1 MLKPVNIVFDSI
13 VWHYYLLGVTCQAH
27 LHCSDLQ
34 TILLPT
40 LRQHLKMIISYS
52 IVLHYFILSIPSYF
66 WTIYYLVCQ
75 STFKT
80 HQLILDWQYEKKIPN
95 QNLSLRNV
103 KKKHKTKEP
112 LVMIEP
118 LISLFTQ
125 DDFDHIWCRCSVWLC
140 RQTKFLLDKCQWGVF
155 TLNRSQ
161 WIFKIC
167 IFHSQMF
174 KTIDA
179 ECTLKYNL
187 TPFPGALSDVPS
199 QMISLGW
206 LKVISRRQ
214 ISDMTKVCPHSPFS
228 TFGNFLHNYK

>member
-1 MLKPVNIVFDSI
+1 MLKPVDIVFYSI

-125 DDFDHIWCRCSVWLC
+125 DDFDHIWCRSDSVAKLTFFW
-140 RQTKFLLDKCQWGVF
+140 TNVSEVFLLWTVVSESSKLAYSTVRCSKLL
-155 TLNRSQ
+155 TLNV
-161 WIFKIC
+161 
-167 IFHSQMF
+167 
-174 KTIDA
+174 
-179 ECTLKYNL
+179 
-187 TPFPGALSDVPS
+187 LSNIIWHLFQGPS
-199 QMISLGW
+199 Q
-206 LKVISRRQ
+206 
-214 ISDMTKVCPHSPFS
+214 TFPHKW
-228 TFGNFLHNYK
+228 FLLVD